1 MRKSKIAL
9 ITLGVLVVTVI
20 AACNRSA
27 VSLSYT
33 NAKGEVQS
41 LGNLVF
47 RFNKSLVPD
56 SLLNQWDST
65 EYVSFEPKIQGR
77 FRWEHPDELVFSPAQ
92 PLSPAT
98 SYQAKLRGDLLDHS
112 KIGKLDK
119 GEEITFYTPYLQLDN
134 TNVTWM
140 LPDQHSTTAYP
151 QVDLYFNYAIS
162 PATIKDKMTLQIDGK
177 PLAYQIITEGPDS
190 RISLRISGMKL
201 EDKDLDA
208 KVAFDKGLV
217 PDGGVN
223 GTKEAIENKV
233 VIPSPYNLTIN
244 DVHAEH
250 DGLSG
255 TVFVRTSQ
263 QVLMENISSLIHFTP
278 AVKFSVQQTEDG
290 FTVTSDNFD
299 ADKSY
304 VFTIAK
310 GLRGRIGGV
319 LREQYDN
326 NVAFGELE
334 PSLKFGNSKAVYLSA
349 LGNQNIEVRVT
360 NIPKVKVIISKIYE
374 SNLLAAQRYG
384 YRPKDENNGGGGDDE
399 EYYGGD
405 YDYSSDVSFGD
416 VIYEQEIDTRSLPK
430 YGNSRLFT
438 FNVEDRLPDF
448 KGIYHIK
455 IRSATDYWI
464 SDSRFISKSDIG
476 LIAREGKDKL
486 FVFANSIKTAQPVNG
501 MNVVVY
507 GNNNQ
512 VLGTGTSN
520 ADGVAEVVFA
530 RKEFAGFKPAMI
542 IAKTATDFNYLPFN
556 TTRVNTSRFEV
567 GGKRSNSTGLDAF
580 IYAERDIYRPGE
592 KVNFAVV
599 LRDRLWK
606 SPGELPVKMKFLL
619 PNGKELKTFRKT
631 LNVQGA
637 TDGDVDISE
646 SAITGSYT
654 LEVYTSNDVLLA
666 SKNFSIEEFVPDR
679 IKVTAKLD
687 KNSLEPGQS
696 ASLAINAVNFF
707 GPPAANRNYETE
719 IQTSAANFSPKKY
732 ERFDF
737 GIVNQGMSFDK
748 TTNEGS
754 TDENGNAKQTFEV
767 PALYANKGLLKTTF
781 YATVF
786 DETGRPV
793 SRSATANI
801 YTQKIFFGVG
811 SDGYWYYPLNQ
822 QVKFPIIAL
831 DKDEHVLNGAKA
843 QVKVIKHEYRTV
855 LTKSG
860 DYFRYESQEDN
871 KVVTDQ
877 NITISGEGAYY
888 GFVPRSPGDYELQ
901 VSIPGSGSYVSKH
914 FYSYGF
920 WGGDNSSFEVNTEGN
935 IDIEA
940 DKSSYQAG
948 DNAKLLFKTP
958 FSGRMLVTMETDK
971 VVSYQYVNVENRT
984 ASVDLKISAE
994 HLPNVYVT
1002 ATLIKPHEV
1011 SDIPLTVAHG
1021 YQSLKV
1027 EEKSRKI
1034 DVQIVAQKS
1043 VRSRT
1048 HQKVTV
1054 KAAPN
1059 SFVTLAAV
1067 DNGVLQITDFK
1078 TPDPYNHFYAAK
1090 ALEVNAYDLY
1100 PLLFPELKATLS
1112 STGGDGELEAN
1123 KRTNPMPAKRF
1134 KIVSYWSGTTKTG
1147 GSGEAEFEFDIPQFS
1162 GEVRLMAVAYKDES
1176 FGNGEAAMTVADPLV
1191 LSTALPRF
1199 LSPGDTVNVPV
1210 TITNTTNKSASATAA
1225 LNVSG
1230 PLNVLGDKQQS
1241 ISINSNSEGQAI
1253 FQVVAAPAVNVGKIK
1268 VEVQGLGEKFT
1279 DETEISIRPASPLQ
1293 VVTGSGS
1300 LTGGGVQRISI
1311 PLNDFMPNSTD
1322 YQLVVSRSPA
1332 LELGKQLR
1340 YLCEYPYG
1348 CTEQTVSTAFPQLYY
1363 GDLADQMKSNQG
1375 NKANANWNIA
1385 EAIRKIKLRQLY
1397 NGAITLWDGEGTE
1410 HWWAT
1415 VYAGH
1420 FLLEAQKAGF
1430 EVDKNV
1436 LNGILNYLNNK
1447 LKNKETVLYYYNQ
1460 NDKKKIAPKE
1470 VAYSLYVLAL
1480 AGKPNVSA
1488 MNYYKSNAMLL
1499 SLDCKYLLSVAYAVA
1514 GDKAKFREM
1523 LPSSFSGEVS
1533 VAQTGG
1539 SFYSDIR
1546 DEAIALNALI
1556 DADPSNAQ
1564 IPVMAKHVAD
1574 KLKQRRWYSTQECSF
1589 SFLALGKMA
1598 RAANKATVSADV
1610 KVNGKTV
1617 GSVEASPLKLTA
1629 KQLGGTNIDITSKGE
1644 GRLYYYWQSEG
1655 ISVSGAYKEEDNFI
1669 KVRRRFFDRYGRT
1682 IEGNSFTQNDLVIV
1696 QVTVEKAYD
1705 GYVDNVVITD
1715 ILPAGFEI
1723 ENPRTKE
1730 IPGME
1735 WIKDAATPVA
1745 LDVRDDRI
1753 NLFDDLR
1760 NSRQTYYYAVR
1771 AVSPGNYRMGPV
1783 SAEAMYNGDY
1793 HSYNGGGVI
1802 RVSKK

>member
-1 MRKSKIAL
+1 
-9 ITLGVLVVTVI
+9 
-20 AACNRSA
+20 
-27 VSLSYT
+27 
-33 NAKGEVQS
+33 
-41 LGNLVF
+41 
-47 RFNKSLVPD
+47 
-56 SLLNQWDST
+56 
-65 EYVSFEPKIQGR
+65 
-77 FRWEHPDELVFSPAQ
+77 
-92 PLSPAT
+92 
-98 SYQAKLRGDLLDHS
+98 
-112 KIGKLDK
+112 
-119 GEEITFYTPYLQLDN
+119 
-134 TNVTWM
+134 
-140 LPDQHSTTAYP
+140 
-151 QVDLYFNYAIS
+151 
-162 PATIKDKMTLQIDGK
+162 
-177 PLAYQIITEGPDS
+177 
-190 RISLRISGMKL
+190 
-201 EDKDLDA
+201 
-208 KVAFDKGLV
+208 
-217 PDGGVN
+217 
-223 GTKEAIENKV
+223 
-233 VIPSPYNLTIN
+233 
-244 DVHAEH
+244 
-250 DGLSG
+250 
-255 TVFVRTSQ
+255 
-263 QVLMENISSLIHFTP
+263 
-278 AVKFSVQQTEDG
+278 
-290 FTVTSDNFD
+290 
-299 ADKSY
+299 
-304 VFTIAK
+304 
-310 GLRGRIGGV
+310 
-319 LREQYDN
+319 
-326 NVAFGELE
+326 
-334 PSLKFGNSKAVYLSA
+334 
-349 LGNQNIEVRVT
+349 
-360 NIPKVKVIISKIYE
+360 
-374 SNLLAAQRYG
+374 
-384 YRPKDENNGGGGDDE
+384 
-399 EYYGGD
+399 
-405 YDYSSDVSFGD
+405 
-416 VIYEQEIDTRSLPK
+416 
-430 YGNSRLFT
+430 
-438 FNVEDRLPDF
+438 
-448 KGIYHIK
+448 
-455 IRSATDYWI
+455 
-464 SDSRFISKSDIG
+464 
-476 LIAREGKDKL
+476 
-486 FVFANSIKTAQPVNG
+486 
-501 MNVVVY
+501 
-507 GNNNQ
+507 
-512 VLGTGTSN
+512 
-520 ADGVAEVVFA
+520 
-530 RKEFAGFKPAMI
+530 
-542 IAKTATDFNYLPFN
+542 
-556 TTRVNTSRFEV
+556 
-567 GGKRSNSTGLDAF
+567 
-580 IYAERDIYRPGE
+580 
-592 KVNFAVV
+592 
-599 LRDRLWK
+599 
-606 SPGELPVKMKFLL
+606 
-619 PNGKELKTFRKT
+619 
-631 LNVQGA
+631 
-637 TDGDVDISE
+637 
-646 SAITGSYT
+646 
-654 LEVYTSNDVLLA
+654 
-666 SKNFSIEEFVPDR
+666 
-679 IKVTAKLD
+679 
-687 KNSLEPGQS
+687 
-696 ASLAINAVNFF
+696 
-707 GPPAANRNYETE
+707 
-719 IQTSAANFSPKKY
+719 
-732 ERFDF
+732 
-737 GIVNQGMSFDK
+737 
-748 TTNEGS
+748 
-754 TDENGNAKQTFEV
+754 
-767 PALYANKGLLKTTF
+767 
-781 YATVF
+781 
-786 DETGRPV
+786 
-793 SRSATANI
+793 
-801 YTQKIFFGVG
+801 
-811 SDGYWYYPLNQ
+811 
-822 QVKFPIIAL
+822 
-831 DKDEHVLNGAKA
+831 
-843 QVKVIKHEYRTV
+843 
-855 LTKSG
+855 
-860 DYFRYESQEDN
+860 
-871 KVVTDQ
+871 
-877 NITISGEGAYY
+877 
-888 GFVPRSPGDYELQ
+888 
-901 VSIPGSGSYVSKH
+901 
-914 FYSYGF
+914 
-920 WGGDNSSFEVNTEGN
+920 
-935 IDIEA
+935 
-940 DKSSYQAG
+940 
-948 DNAKLLFKTP
+948 
-958 FSGRMLVTMETDK
+958 
-971 VVSYQYVNVENRT
+971 
-984 ASVDLKISAE
+984 
-994 HLPNVYVT
+994 
-1002 ATLIKPHEV
+1002 
-1011 SDIPLTVAHG
+1011 
-1021 YQSLKV
+1021 
-1027 EEKSRKI
+1027 
-1034 DVQIVAQKS
+1034 
-1043 VRSRT
+1043 
-1048 HQKVTV
+1048 
-1054 KAAPN
+1054 
-1059 SFVTLAAV
+1059 
-1067 DNGVLQITDFK
+1067 VLQITDFK

-1112 STGGDGELEAN
+1112 STGGDGELDAN

-1210 TITNTTNKSASATAA
+1210 TITNTTNRSASATAA

-1241 ISINSNSEGQAI
+1241 ININSNSEGQAI

-1300 LTGGGVQRISI
+1300 LTGGSVQRISI

-1348 CTEQTVSTAFPQLYY
+1348 CTEQTVSIAFPQLYY

-1523 LPSSFSGEVS
+1523 LPSAFSGEVS

-1617 GSVEASPLKLTA
+1617 GSVESSPLKLTA
-1629 KQLGGTNIDITSKGE
+1629 KQLGGTNIDIASKGE

-1669 KVRRRFFDRYGRT
+1669 KVRRRFFDRYGRV
-1682 IEGNSFTQNDLVIV
+1682 IDGNSFTQNDLVIV

-1705 GYVDNVVITD
+1705 GVVDNVVITD

-1730 IPGME
+1730 IPGMD

-1753 NLFDDLR
+1753 NLFDDVR
-1760 NSRQTYYYAVR
+1760 SSRQTYYYAVR

>member
-1 MRKSKIAL
+1 MRKQLIAL
-9 ITLGVLVVTVI
+9 VTIGAFVVSII

-47 RFNKSLVPD
+47 RFDKSLVPD
-56 SLLNQWDST
+56 SLLNNWDST
-65 EYVSFEPKIQGR
+65 EYISFEPKIAGR

-98 SYQAKLRGDLLDHS
+98 TYQATLRGDLLDHS
-112 KIGKLDK
+112 KYGKLDK
-119 GEEITFYTPYLQLDN
+119 KEEISFYTPYLALDN
-134 TNVTWM
+134 ANVTWM
-140 LPDQHSTTAYP
+140 LADQHSTTAYP

-162 PATIKDKMTLQIDGK
+162 PAAIKDKMQLQLGGK
-177 PLAYQIITEGPDS
+177 PLNYTVITEGTDS
-190 RISLRISGMKL
+190 RVSLRIAGLKL
-201 EDKDLDA
+201 EDKDLEA
-208 KVAFDKGLV
+208 KISFDKGLV

-233 VIPSPYNLTIN
+233 FIPSPYNLTIN
-244 DVHAEH
+244 DVTAEH
-250 DGLSG
+250 DGLTG
-255 TVFVRTSQ
+255 KVFVRTSQ
-263 QVLMENISSLIHFTP
+263 QVFMENVSSLIRFNP
-278 AVKFSVQQTEDG
+278 AVKFSVEQTEDG
-290 FTVTSDNFD
+290 FAVSSDNFD

-319 LREQYDN
+319 LREQFDN
-326 NVAFGELE
+326 NIAFGELE
-334 PSLKFGNSKAVYLSA
+334 PSLRFGNSKAVYLSA
-349 LGNQNIEVRVT
+349 LGNQHIEVRVT
-360 NIPKVKVIISKIYE
+360 NIPRVKVIVSKIYE

-384 YRPKDENNGGGGDDE
+384 YYPKDSRGGGED
-399 EYYGGD
+399 EYYDGD
-405 YDYSSDVSFGD
+405 YYNNSDVAFGD

-430 YGNSRLFT
+430 YGSSRLFS
-438 FNVEDRLPDF
+438 FNIEDRLPDF

-455 IRSATDYWI
+455 MRSATDYWI

-512 VLGTGTSN
+512 VLGTGATN
-520 ADGVAEVVFA
+520 ADGVAEVAFS

-542 IAKTATDFNYLPFN
+542 IAKTANDFNYLPFSS
-556 TTRVNTSRFEV
+556 TKVNTSRFEV

-580 IYAERDIYRPGE
+580 VYAERDIYRPGE
-592 KVNFAVV
+592 KVNFSVI

-619 PNGKELKTFRKT
+619 PNGKELKSFRKT
-631 LNVQGA
+631 LNAQGA
-637 TDGDVDISE
+637 TDGDVDIAE

-654 LEVYTSNDVLLA
+654 LEVYTSNNVLLA

-687 KNSLEPGQS
+687 KTSLEPGQS
-696 ASLAINAVNFF
+696 ATLAINAVNFF
-707 GPPAANRNYETE
+707 GPPAANRNYEAE
-719 IQTSAANFSPKKY
+719 IQTSAAYFNPKNYKK
-732 ERFDF
+732 FDF
-737 GIVNQGMSFDK
+737 SITNQGMSFDK
-748 TTNEGS
+748 TVNEGS
-754 TDENGNAKQTFEV
+754 TDENGNAKQSFEV
-767 PALYANKGLLKTTF
+767 PALFANKGLLKTTF

-801 YTQKIFFGVG
+801 YTQKVFFGVG

-831 DKDEHVLNGAKA
+831 NKDEQALNGARA
-843 QVKVIKHEYRTV
+843 EVKVIKHEYRTV
-855 LTKSG
+855 LSKSG
-860 DYFRYESQEDN
+860 DYFRYESQKDD
-871 KVVTDQ
+871 KVVAEQT
-877 NITISGEGAYY
+877 ITVSGETASY
-888 GFVPRSPGDYELQ
+888 GFVPRSPGEYELR
-901 VSIPGSGSYVSKH
+901 VAIPGATSYVSKS

-920 WGGDNSSFEVNTEGN
+920 WGGENSSFEVNTEGN

-1011 SDIPLTVAHG
+1011 SEIPLTAAHG

-1034 DVQIVAQKS
+1034 DVEIVAQKS

-1054 KAAPN
+1054 KAAAN

-1090 ALEVNAYDLY
+1090 ALEVNGYDLY

-1112 STGGDGELEAN
+1112 STGGDGDLEMN

-1134 KIVSYWSGTTKTG
+1134 KIVSYWSGSTKTG
-1147 GSGEAEFEFDIPQFS
+1147 MSGEAEFEFDIPQFS

-1176 FGNGEAAMTVADPLV
+1176 FGSSETAMTVADPLV

-1199 LSPGDTVNVPV
+1199 LSPGDTVTVPV
-1210 TITNTTNKSASATAA
+1210 TITNTTQRAASATAT

-1241 ISINSNSEGQAI
+1241 VSLNSNSEGQAI
-1253 FQVVAAPAVNVGKIK
+1253 FQVVASPAVSTGKVK

-1300 LTGGGVQRISI
+1300 FTGGNAQRINI
-1311 PLNDFMPNSTD
+1311 PLNDFLPNSTD
-1322 YQLVVSRSPA
+1322 YQLVVSRNPA

-1340 YLCEYPYG
+1340 YLVEYPYG
-1348 CTEQTVSTAFPQLYY
+1348 CTEQTVSIAFPQLYF
-1363 GDLADQMKSNQG
+1363 GDLADQLHSNKE
-1375 NKANANWNIA
+1375 NRSSANWNVL

-1397 NGAITLWDGEGTE
+1397 NGAITLWDGEGSE
-1410 HWWAT
+1410 DWWAT

-1436 LNGILNYLNNK
+1436 LNGILNYMNNR
-1447 LKNKETVLYYYNQ
+1447 LKNKETILYYYNQ
-1460 NDKKKIAPKE
+1460 SQKKKIAPKE
-1470 VAYSLYVLAL
+1470 VAYSLYVLSL

-1488 MNYYKSNAMLL
+1488 MNYYKANPMLL
-1499 SLDCKYLLSVAYAVA
+1499 SLDSKYLLSVAYAVA
-1514 GDKAKFREM
+1514 GDKPKFKEL
-1523 LPSSFSGEVS
+1523 LPSSFAGEVS

-1539 SFYSDIR
+1539 SYYSDIR
-1546 DEAIALNALI
+1546 DEAISLNALL

-1564 IPVMAKHVAD
+1564 IPLMAKHVAD

-1589 SFLALGKMA
+1589 SFLSLGKMA

-1617 GSVEASPLKLTA
+1617 GSVAGSPLKLTA
-1629 KQLGGTNIDITSKGE
+1629 KQLGGTNIEIASKGE

-1655 ISVSGAYKEEDNFI
+1655 ISASGTYKEEDNFI
-1669 KVRRRFFDRYGRT
+1669 KVRRRFFDRYGRVVD
-1682 IEGNSFTQNDLVIV
+1682 GNTFTQNDLVVV
-1696 QVTVEKAYD
+1696 QITLEKTYSGD
-1705 GYVDNVVITD
+1705 VDNVVISD

-1735 WIKDAATPVA
+1735 WIKDAATPTA

-1760 NSRQTYYYAVR
+1760 SSRNVYYYAVR
-1771 AVSPGNYRMGPV
+1771 AVSSGNYKMGPV
-1783 SAEAMYNGDY
+1783 SAEAMYNGEY

-1802 RVSKK
+1802 RVNKK